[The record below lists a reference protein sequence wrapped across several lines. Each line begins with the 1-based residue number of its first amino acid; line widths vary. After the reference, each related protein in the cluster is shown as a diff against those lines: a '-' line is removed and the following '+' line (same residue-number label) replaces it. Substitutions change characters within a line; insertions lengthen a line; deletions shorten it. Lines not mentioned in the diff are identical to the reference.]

1 MSSTALA
8 RRVGSLEQRSPAPLM
23 RIVSAEPV
31 APVPVEHPGDVLAVL
46 AEQINAVR
54 ADAQSDPIE
63 SARTVG
69 FLAGVAL
76 RAMEANGL
84 AERLEAVEK
93 VLKLRRD
100 EAKEKER
107 KTKGKR
113 GWI

>member
-8 RRVGSLEQRSPAPLM
+8 RRVASLEQHSPAPLM

-31 APVPVEHPGDVLAVL
+31 TALPVEHPADVLAVL

-54 ADAQSDPIE
+54 ADAHADPIE

-93 VLKLRRD
+93 VLKLRKD
-100 EAKEKER
+100 QAKERER
-107 KTKGKR
+107 KTKGRR
-113 GWI
+113 GWV